1 MQNIGVRRILVV
13 AKNIRGPIKQKWVGG
28 VMYVN
33 YDFGVSTLE
42 AARSATRQLFGPER
56 IV

>member
-1 MQNIGVRRILVV
+1 VRHILEV
-13 AKNIRGPIKQKWVGG
+13 AKKIREPIRQKLVGG

-33 YDFGVSTLE
+33 YDFDVSSVE
-42 AARSATRQLFGPER
+42 AVHSATRQLFGPER

>member
-1 MQNIGVRRILVV
+1 LEV
-13 AKNIRGPIKQKWVGG
+13 AKNIRGPIKQKLVGG

-33 YDFGVSTLE
+33 YDFDVSSVE
-42 AARSATRQLFGPER
+42 AIHSATRQLFGPER

>member
-1 MQNIGVRRILVV
+1 MRKQKQDIGVSRILVV

-33 YDFGVSTLE
+33 YDFGVSSVE
-42 AARSATRQLFGPER
+42 AVHSVIR
-56 IV
+56 

>member
-1 MQNIGVRRILVV
+1 MRHILVV

-33 YDFGVSTLE
+33 YDFGVSSVE
-42 AARSATRQLFGPER
+42 VVHSATRQLFAPEK